1 MGKLIFLL
9 NTSWQWGLI
18 VGIVWL
24 LVYQFRRAHAICYA
38 LWLMALVM
46 LPILLG
52 LNALLP
58 GISFHR
64 TQIIQVVSASQLQPT
79 DTSNHQSS
87 VSGQVITGNQLSPQ
101 VTNPLSRPQTKSSR
115 ITWQHILGP
124 RLDNRYC
131 LVYPSTLP
139 QRMATQ
145 TTPSVG
151 TSCQYATATTA

>member
-64 TQIIQVVSASQLQPT
+64 TQIIQVVSAPQLQPT

-115 ITWQHILGP
+115 ITWQHIVVLAWIIGIAWSIL
-124 RLDNRYC
+124 RLCHSAWR
-131 LVYPSTLP
+131 LRQLHRLA
-139 QRMATQ
+139 Q
-145 TTPSVG
+145 
-151 TSCQYATATTA
+151 SCQYATATTA